1 MDSRIPPGD
10 TLIPIGGPSTK
21 SALARLAYLVVL
33 LIATLSDVVLDPEWA
48 HALGRL
54 GDALDPTIRPSD
66 AVDGARNL
74 LLFAG
79 WGLVWLLT
87 SPVGHVAVATAGATV
102 TGAAISLSVEVVQLF
117 SVTRTASVLDLATN
131 TGGAL
136 LGALVV
142 AGVQGLVA
150 GRRPA
155 RSYLGL
161 PTVAF
166 AAPYATVVLGEALV
180 PLFRQT
186 PVPGGFG
193 GPVSRTVA
201 SMAAFEWSSV
211 LQWPWLDLP
220 LFLPAG
226 VLVVAALA
234 ENGVPYR
241 RAAAWTTTGGVLTMA
256 TVELAHGVLGLQI
269 VIGAGLLHA
278 VAIALGAVLAI
289 RLVPPFTRRWRGG
302 ERAGVVAAAYVV
314 VVLLWILRPYVPE
327 TDPAALVEE
336 LSSGWWRPLAFLAS
350 RLDVYS
356 VMDVVTSFFLYLPIG
371 ALLAVWPLRR
381 RGLLRG
387 PLPALYLAAVAE
399 GLQLLVAARTLDI
412 TDMLVNGAG
421 VLVGWRLMRRAG
433 FPVRGSMDAE

>member
-1 MDSRIPPGD
+1 M
-10 TLIPIGGPSTK
+10 
-21 SALARLAYLVVL
+21 
-33 LIATLSDVVLDPEWA
+33 LDPEWA

-161 PTVAF
+161 PAVAF
-166 AAPYATVVLGEALV
+166 AVPYATVVLGEALV

-241 RAAAWTTTGGVLTMA
+241 RAAAWTATGGVLTMA

-356 VMDVVTSFFLYLPIG
+356 VMDVVTSFFLYLPVG

-433 FPVRGSMDAE
+433 FPVRGSMGAE